1 MSQADQ
7 LTKATAEF
15 AANNTDPKANVLTS
29 YGYFQGG
36 GVSEVCIQFRSRV
49 IWPSTWNPLM
59 GSIWRVAARR
69 EG

>member
-36 GVSEVCIQFRSRV
+36 GVSEVCM

-59 GSIWRVAARR
+59 GSIWRVAAQR